1 MQIKYPEIGICGLS
15 CRLCPRYHTEGKS
28 KCGGCKTES
37 RMVVGC
43 PFITCAVK
51 KKGIEFCWQCEE
63 NKTCERWRTHR
74 EFGRQHDTFKSY
86 ETLEDDIAHIH
97 KYGIGEFQKAQETK
111 ERLLR
116 DMLREFNEGRSKN
129 YYCVAATVLKV
140 DELKGALDEARQRS
154 KGLDMREKSKLLH
167 SILDSIAK
175 RKNFILKLRK

>member
-1 MQIKYPEIGICGLS
+1 
-15 CRLCPRYHTEGKS
+15 
-28 KCGGCKTES
+28 
-37 RMVVGC
+37 
-43 PFITCAVK
+43 
-51 KKGIEFCWQCEE
+51 
-63 NKTCERWRTHR
+63 
-74 EFGRQHDTFKSY
+74 
-86 ETLEDDIAHIH
+86 
-97 KYGIGEFQKAQETK
+97 
-111 ERLLR
+111 LLR

>member
-1 MQIKYPEIGICGLS
+1 
-15 CRLCPRYHTEGKS
+15 
-28 KCGGCKTES
+28 
-37 RMVVGC
+37 MVVGC

-51 KKGIEFCWQCEE
+51 KRGIEFCWQCEE
-63 NKTCERWRTHR
+63 NKTCEKWRKHR
-74 EFGRQHDTFKSY
+74 EFGEQHDTFKSY
-86 ETLEDDIAHIH
+86 ETLEDDVAHIH
-97 KYGIGEFQKAQETK
+97 EYGIGEFQKAQETK

-140 DELKGALDEARQRS
+140 DELEGALDEAHQQS

-167 SILDSIAK
+167 SILDSIAN